1 MIAQYLSRMARTSPR
16 FSLLL
21 RISVFNLFQHRQLT
35 MTSSP
40 IKNVAII
47 GAGRNIGKSTI
58 KALVAENFVVTGLT
72 RDSSK
77 AVLPQGVRH
86 IKTDYSR
93 ESLLS
98 ALSGQDAVIS
108 TVSRVV
114 PGDALAFQ
122 KTIIDV
128 AIAAGVKV
136 FIPSEYGI
144 DTSDPAAATYIPFL
158 EDKIESLNFLKTQQ
172 DKISWTAIVTGAM
185 FDWGL
190 NIPGFGGLNVQART
204 ATIFDGGDIPFEATN
219 LDQVGRAIAKSLKN
233 HDLTKNQYVYVNNF
247 TVTQNEVLR
256 ALEQATGESFEVSY
270 GTVDGLWQ
278 DGAKQVKEGQ
288 PFGVLSMIAGAVY
301 GKGGLANFSS
311 TKGLWNEKLGL
322 PQENLGEFLEV
333 YLSKA

>member
-1 MIAQYLSRMARTSPR
+1 
-16 FSLLL
+16 
-21 RISVFNLFQHRQLT
+21 
-35 MTSSP
+35 MTSSL

-47 GAGRNIGKSTI
+47 GAGGNVGKSTI
-58 KALVAENFVVTGLT
+58 KALLAEDFVVTGLT

-77 AVLPQGVRH
+77 AVLPQGVRQ

-98 ALSGQDAVIS
+98 ALSGQDAVVS
-108 TVSRVV
+108 TVGSVV
-114 PGDALAFQ
+114 PGEALAFQ

-128 AIAAGVKV
+128 AVAAGVRV

-144 DTSDPAAATYIPFL
+144 DTSDPTAATYIPFL
-158 EDKIESLNFLKTQQ
+158 KDKIDSLNYLKTKE
-172 DKISWTAIVTGAM
+172 DKISWTAIISGGM

-190 NIPGFGGLNVQART
+190 NIPGFGGWNVQART

-233 HDLTKNQYVYVNNF
+233 HDLTKNQYVYVNSF
-247 TVTQNEVLR
+247 TVTQNDVLK
-256 ALEQATGESFEVSY
+256 ALEKATGASFEVSHE
-270 GTVDGLWQ
+270 TVDGLWQ
-278 DGAKQVKEGQ
+278 DGATQVKDGN
-288 PFGVLSMIAGAVY
+288 PFGVLSMIAGSVY
-301 GKGGLANFSS
+301 GKGGLANFSA

-322 PQENLGEFLEV
+322 PQENLGEVLKT